1 MQRITGKKGGSSSS
15 STPTESPDSIQSIA
29 RAKILVAL
37 GEGEFAGGLDGTN
50 IFLGDGSTTTP
61 LANADGSLNFTGVT
75 WDFRPGTQSQD
86 FIAGL
91 PAVENEIAIGI
102 TLSSAS
108 PWVRAISDTD
118 LTAVRIR
125 LGWPTLQQ
133 EQSNGDVTGYRIE
146 YAIDL
151 ATDGGAYQQV
161 IDTAVD
167 GKTTT
172 LYERS
177 HRIDLPKATTG
188 WQIRVRR
195 ITPDSTSSMIADSM
209 SVEAITEVIDAK
221 LRYPNT
227 AVLYVEFDAQ
237 QFTNIPKISCK
248 PKGRIIRVPDTY
260 DPVSRTYAGT
270 WTGNFKWAYSNN
282 PAWVFYDLVL
292 SNVFGL
298 GNRMDSTQ
306 IDETALYQIA
316 QYCDQLV
323 PDGLGGSGTEPRFL
337 CDVYI
342 QSQEDAWTVLTDVAA
357 IYRGMTYWG
366 QNQLVALAD
375 MPRDLDYTITRANVV
390 NGKFTYSSSSEKT
403 IYTTAM
409 VSYGDPDNHY
419 ADIIEP
425 VSENSL
431 IQRYGINQTEITA
444 IGCVRRSEANRRGRW
459 ALLSNVKNR
468 VVDFSMGLDA
478 VIPLPGRIIGI
489 ADQNLAGKITGGR
502 VSAVNGRSI
511 TLDRVADVLAGD
523 RLILNLPSGVAQAR
537 TVQAVNGKT
546 VTVTTAYTETPVAQA
561 VWAIDSDTLAIQ
573 QYRVTQVSDNGD
585 GTYAITGT
593 QYDESKYAAI
603 DTGARLDDR
612 PVSVIPPGVQAP
624 PANVMIS
631 SYTAI
636 SQGLAVTTLRVTWNK
651 AASAI
656 AYEAEWRRDSGNWVN
671 AARTSALGFEVPGIY
686 AGAYQAR
693 VRAINASDISSV
705 WANADET
712 RLNGKE
718 GNPPKPVGFTASDS
732 IVFGIELNWG
742 FPDDTDDTLKTEI
755 QYTAAANGSN
765 PILLA
770 DVPYPARKYQQM
782 GLAAG
787 VTFYYRAQLVDKTG
801 NESGYTDW
809 VMGSSSSSAADI
821 LGSIGADIMTTE
833 AGQELTKKIDAD
845 TDALIATALANHAN
859 VIQQWANYGTNRAG
873 IITINTTIANDQQS
887 FAEYQQEVDARFGE
901 NEAEIETKATT
912 MFTADGDGYAVYN
925 VNAGLT
931 YNGQYYSAGMAI
943 GAQVSGGVVST
954 QVLFQADRFAFLN
967 QTNGVVSTPFAIQ
980 NGQTFINAAFIQ
992 DGTITNAKIGDYIQ
1006 STNYVAGLT
1015 GWHIG
1020 KNGTA
1025 EFSNAIVRGNIMAD
1039 SGTLNNVTINNNC
1052 TIKGILA
1059 ANQITGGIATNSN
1072 MDLSNISDPNG
1083 DATHTQDF
1091 YRTLNPNPYVN
1102 RVLTIVGPL
1111 RIGASSTGPGSLS
1124 VEIFANGVSIGAAAI
1139 KTDYI
1144 NSTAIAANGAFGAS
1158 VNVPVNTQMQIR
1170 ITVTKVNW
1178 GNMLAGPA
1186 LLTACVDNGIDW
1198 S

>member
-1 MQRITGKKGGSSSS
+1 MIKGRKGGSSSS

-37 GEGEFAGGLDGTN
+37 GEGELAGGLDGTS
-50 IFLGDGSTTTP
+50 IFLGDGSTTTA
-61 LANADGSLNFTGVT
+61 LSNADGSLNFTGVT
-75 WDFRPGTQSQD
+75 WDFRPGTQAQD

-91 PAVENEIAIGI
+91 PAVEDEIAIGI

-151 ATDGGAYQQV
+151 ATDGGAYQQI

-177 HRIDLPKATTG
+177 HRIDLPTAITG

-195 ITPDSTSSMIADSM
+195 ITADSTSSMIADTM
-209 SVEAITEVIDAK
+209 NIEAITEVIDAK

-227 AVLYVEFDAQ
+227 ALLYVEFDAE

-248 PKGRIIRVPDTY
+248 PQGRIIRVPDTY
-260 DPVSRTYAGT
+260 DPVARTYTGT
-270 WTGNFKWAYSNN
+270 WTGTFKWAYSNN

-298 GNRMDSTQ
+298 GNRIDSTQ

-342 QSQEDAWTVLTDVAA
+342 QSQEDAWTVLTDLAA
-357 IYRGMTYWG
+357 IFRGMTYWG

-425 VSENSL
+425 VSDNDL
-431 IQRYGINQTEITA
+431 VQRYGINQTDITA

-478 VIPLPGRIIGI
+478 IIPLPGRIIGI

-502 VSAVNGRSI
+502 ISAVDGRNI

-537 TVQAVNGKT
+537 TVQAVNDKIA
-546 VTVTTAYTETPVAQA
+546 TVTTAYSETPVTQA

-603 DTGARLDDR
+603 DTGARLDSR

-624 PANVMIS
+624 PADVAID

-636 SQGLAVTTLRVTWNK
+636 SQGLAVTTLRVTWQS
-651 AASAI
+651 AANAI
-656 AYEAEWRRDSGNWVN
+656 AYEAQWRRDSGNWIS

-686 AGAYQAR
+686 AGTYQAR
-693 VRAINASDISSV
+693 VCAINASDISSV

-712 RLNGKE
+712 QLSGKT
-718 GNPPKPVGFTASDS
+718 GAPPKPLGFSATTD
-732 IVFGIELNWG
+732 IVFGITLTWG
-742 FPDDTDDTLKTEI
+742 FPEGTDDTLETEI
-755 QYTAAANGSN
+755 QYSPSSDGTGA
-765 PILLA
+765 ILLA
-770 DVPYPARKYQQM
+770 DVPYPQSTYQQM

-787 VTFYYRAQLVDKTG
+787 VTYWYRAQLIDRTG
-801 NESGYTDW
+801 NESGFTDW
-809 VMGSSSSSAADI
+809 VEGSSSNDASAI
-821 LGSIGADIMTTE
+821 LDAIGADIMTTE
-833 AGQELTKKIDAD
+833 AGQELAAQIDTN
-845 TDALIATALANHAN
+845 TDALVATALANHAN
-859 VIQQWANYGTNRAG
+859 VLQQWANYGDNRAG
-873 IITINTTIANDQQS
+873 IISMQTTIADDQQS
-887 FAEYQQEVDARFGE
+887 LAAYQQDVTARF
-901 NEAEIETKATT
+901 NNDEATIETKATS
-912 MFTADGDGYAVYN
+912 MFNASGDGYAVYDI
-925 VNAGLT
+925 NAGVT
-931 YNGQYYSAGMAI
+931 YNGQYFAAGMAI
-943 GAQVSGGVVST
+943 GAQVSGGVVTT
-954 QVLFQADRFAFLN
+954 QVLFQADRFAFMD
-967 QTNGVVSTPFAIQ
+967 QSNGVVSTPFAIQ
-980 NGQTFINAAFIQ
+980 NGQTFINAGFIA
-992 DGTITNAKIGDYIQ
+992 DASITNAKIGNYIQ
-1006 STNYVAGLT
+1006 STNYVAGSA
-1015 GWHIG
+1015 GWYIG
-1020 KNGTA
+1020 KDGTA
-1025 EFSNAIVRGNIMAD
+1025 EFSNATVRGNITAD
-1039 SGTLNNVTINNNC
+1039 SGTLNNVVINNNC

-1059 ANQITGGIATNSN
+1059 ANQVTGGIATSES
-1072 MDLSNISDPNG
+1072 MDLSGISDPNG
-1083 DATHTQDF
+1083 NATHTQSF
-1091 YRTLNPNPYVN
+1091 YRTLYANSYVN
-1102 RVLTIVGPL
+1102 RVLTIVGPMA
-1111 RIGASSTGPGSLS
+1111 IDAGTSTGSLT
-1124 VEIFANGVSIGAAAI
+1124 VEIFANNVSIGSATIATSSVNDNAI
-1139 KTDYI
+1139 
-1144 NSTAIAANGAFGAS
+1144 SANGAFGAS
-1158 VNVPVNTQMQIR
+1158 VNVPVGTQVDIR
-1170 ITVTKVNW
+1170 ILVTKVNR
-1178 GNMLAGPA
+1178 GTMLAGPA
-1186 LLTACVDNGIDW
+1186 LLTACVDTGTDW
-1198 S
+1198 SAQT